1 MRVRAD
7 RAATAI
13 GPTASSLAD
22 RRTVHTS
29 NTGEKNMAKAQ
40 LAQTKANAEFAKA
53 REQFKQLQEQMDDQN
68 VYVGAD
74 TSVANTLSAVEEAAI
89 EAERLAGAILWR
101 LKGPQAQELGAS
113 APDGDNIESRLGAV
127 HTKLQ
132 SINDDLRAS
141 ADTLGA

>member
-1 MRVRAD
+1 
-7 RAATAI
+7 
-13 GPTASSLAD
+13 
-22 RRTVHTS
+22 
-29 NTGEKNMAKAQ
+29 MAKAR
-40 LAQTKANAEFAKA
+40 LAQTKAKVEFSEA
-53 REQFKQLQEQMDDQN
+53 REQFEQLQEQMDGQDT
-68 VYVGAD
+68 YGGAD
-74 TSVANTLSAVEEAAI
+74 TSVANTLSAIEEAAI

-113 APDGDNIESRLGAV
+113 APDCDNIESRLGAV